1 MVEEGGDSLLR
12 MGRCTGGSCK
22 MMGEGLLTNRLL
34 PQLPG
39 LAQPCP
45 APMPQLHNQEDPRS
59 TPPQAVP
66 APAGDLQNS
75 SPENKEKE

>member
-1 MVEEGGDSLLR
+1 MEKGGDSLMR

-39 LAQPCP
+39 HAQPCFSNHASAGGRTREMFRKNP
-45 APMPQLHNQEDPRS
+45 GAP
-59 TPPQAVP
+59 PPQAVP
-66 APAGDLQNS
+66 AP
-75 SPENKEKE
+75 ENKERE